1 MRAAQEKLYF
11 NVPVQTITM
20 PPHPRRHGAFR
31 RDKLVKTNSKQECIS
46 EATGDFRLA
55 LYKGKVFNIRA

>member
-1 MRAAQEKLYF
+1 MREAQEKLYF

-20 PPHPRRHGAFR
+20 PPHQRRHGVFW
-31 RDKLVKTNSKQECIS
+31 RDILVKTNSKQECIS

-55 LYKGKVFNIRA
+55 LYKGKVFNIYA